1 MSVWRRHLAIG
12 KATTKGTGSIKH
24 AGFRAYFVTSSSFC
38 QKELLLLRLLFFPER
53 TRLIDFFFAPWPVP
67 HSSCMFY
74 ILFFF
79 CWFEIRKRRECYLLV
94 VTQQRVYGVNGMWKM
109 ICHRYFCKSFFL
121 EKEERAGSVR
131 HAPSISAR
139 LSICCTRSLLPS
151 SYIWL
156 YCPL

>member
-79 CWFEIRKRRECYLLV
+79 LLV
-94 VTQQRVYGVNGMWKM
+94 GNKEAERVLSSG
-109 ICHRYFCKSFFL
+109 RYTT
-121 EKEERAGSVR
+121 A
-131 HAPSISAR
+131 
-139 LSICCTRSLLPS
+139 SLR
-151 SYIWL
+151 
-156 YCPL
+156 C